1 MERLD
6 FYDENM
12 NYLGN
17 EERDIVH
24 KKGLWHKTIH
34 CWLYD
39 SKGNVY
45 FQIRSDSQ
53 KLYTTASGHIL
64 AGETVKEA
72 FHREVLEEIG
82 VPVDISHSELIEI
95 NVWRMEKIKN
105 GEPFIDKAF
114 ANVYMNLIDPNFQAY
129 SFDTNEVLGVVKINA
144 QACLDLFNQK
154 LSSITAIKITQ
165 ETSCDVD
172 LTIDDFLV
180 MKNEIA
186 IIKYGKILQSI
197 ISKTKI

>member
-1 MERLD
+1 MSMERLD

-17 EERDIVH
+17 EERDI
-24 KKGLWHKTIH
+24 GFWHKTIH

-53 KLYTTASGHIL
+53 KLYTTASGHIF

-95 NVWRMEKIKN
+95 NVWRMEKIKY

-114 ANVYMNLIDPNFQAY
+114 ANVYMNLIDSNFQAY

-154 LSSITAIKITQ
+154 LSRITAIKIAQ

-172 LTIDDFLV
+172 LTIDNFLV
-180 MKNEIA
+180 IINEIP